1 MDDILEVVVA
11 KVLVRGVVGGLFVGG
26 TRAKRGNAG
35 RKNGAVEEQSGAVEL
50 RRVERKRRAMM
61 ARWLELYKCW
71 SRGRISRAA
80 RSDSRSRSQ
89 FRG

>member
-35 RKNGAVEEQSGAVEL
+35 HKNGAAEGQSGAVEL

-80 RSDSRSRSQ
+80 RSDPRSRSQ